1 MANQVTVELYA
12 RYYKDFFEVGSKILI
27 EKFELGIIEF
37 EIEKLRDFWG
47 CINRAGVTR
56 GSVTRNGETLQ

>member
-37 EIEKLRDFWG
+37 EIEKRRDFWVATISIG
-47 CINRAGVTR
+47 AASIA
-56 GSVTRNGETLQ
+56 QA

>member
-37 EIEKLRDFWG
+37 EIEKKRDFTISIG
-47 CINRAGVTR
+47 AASIA
-56 GSVTRNGETLQ
+56 QA